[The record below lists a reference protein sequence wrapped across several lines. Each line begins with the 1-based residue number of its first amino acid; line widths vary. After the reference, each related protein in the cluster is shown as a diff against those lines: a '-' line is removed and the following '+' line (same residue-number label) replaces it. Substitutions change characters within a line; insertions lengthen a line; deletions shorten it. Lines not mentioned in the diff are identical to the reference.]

1 MDWNGQKVVVT
12 GGAGF
17 IGSHLVELL
26 VERGADVMV
35 IDNLSRGNLDNLRA
49 VARDITL
56 AKIDLEN
63 RVPTFD
69 RDAVVFHL
77 AAKVAGIQYNRTHQL
92 DMLNSN
98 MRINNHV
105 LRAAEAFPPK
115 LLVVASTACVYG
127 HDAPVPTPESAAN
140 GDIEPTNYGYGLA
153 KWVMEKQATFLHQ
166 EQGIP
171 VAIPR
176 FFNAIGTR
184 DYYDETAHVVPALIK
199 RAVDGENPF
208 VVWGTGKQTRTF
220 VDAADI
226 AKALVLLAECEA
238 AHDAQ
243 PVNISSSVE
252 SSGAISTISIDEL
265 AGKILWLCGY
275 GYTEIEHDLTKPDG
289 HSERRADVT
298 RLRELVGWIPDTPLI
313 ETLDDMIKDYRGCHA
328 QTC

>member
-1 MDWNGQKVVVT
+1 MIDWNGQKVVVT

-26 VERGADVMV
+26 VARGAEVLV
-35 IDNLSRGNLDNLRA
+35 IDNLSRGNLDNLQA
-49 VARDITL
+49 VAHDIAL

-77 AAKVAGIQYNRTHQL
+77 AAKVAGIEYNRTHQL
-92 DMLNSN
+92 DMLNAN
-98 MRINNHV
+98 MRINSNV
-105 LRAAEAFPPK
+105 LAAAEAFKPK
-115 LLVVASTACVYG
+115 LLVIASTACVYG

-153 KWVMEKQATFLHQ
+153 KWIMEKQATFLHQ

-176 FFNAIGTR
+176 FFNAIGKR

-199 RAVDGENPF
+199 RAFCSDAEHPLVF
-208 VVWGTGKQTRTF
+208 WGTGKQTRTF

-226 AKALVLLAECEA
+226 AEALVLLAECEA

-243 PVNISSSVE
+243 PVNVSSE
-252 SSGAISTISIDEL
+252 NTIRIWRL
-265 AGKILWLCGY
+265 AEVIMETVSPWGY
-275 GYTEIEHDLTKPDG
+275 HYGPVVVKSDPSKPDG

-298 RLRELVGWIPDTPLI
+298 RLRELIGWIPDTPLV
-313 ETLDDMIKDYRGCHA
+313 ETLDNMIKDYRGRHA
-328 QTC
+328 

>member
-26 VERGADVMV
+26 VERGADVLV
-35 IDNLSRGNLDNLRA
+35 IDNLSRGNLDNLQA
-49 VARDITL
+49 VAHDIAL

-63 RVPTFD
+63 RVPTFG
-69 RDAVVFHL
+69 RNAVVFHL

-92 DMLNSN
+92 DMLNAN

-226 AKALVLLAECEA
+226 AQALVLLAECEA
-238 AHDAQ
+238 AYDAQ
-243 PVNISSSVE
+243 PVNISSEHTV
-252 SSGAISTISIDEL
+252 SIDVL
-265 AGKILWLCGY
+265 AQMIIALERGFDSTYIL
-275 GYTEIEHDLTKPDG
+275 HDLTKPDG

-298 RLRELVGWIPDTPLI
+298 RLRDLVGWIPDTPLA
-313 ETLDDMIKDYRGCHA
+313 ETLQAMIKDYRGRHA
-328 QTC
+328 ATC

>member
-26 VERGADVMV
+26 VARGAEVLV

-49 VARDITL
+49 VASDITL

-69 RDAVVFHL
+69 RDAIVFHL

-199 RAVDGENPF
+199 RAMDGENPF

-243 PVNISSSVE
+243 PVNISSEHTVKIYSL
-252 SSGAISTISIDEL
+252 ADTILRMVSPWQYE
-265 AGKILWLCGY
+265 Y
-275 GYTEIEHDLTKPDG
+275 GPIVIKQDLSKPDG

-298 RLRELVGWIPDTPLI
+298 RLRELVGWIPDTPLA
-313 ETLDDMIKDYRGCHA
+313 ETLGNMIKDYRGRHA
-328 QTC
+328 QTR